1 MWLFFHHSN
10 ALHRNMKNWDL
21 FSGPHIGLWPL
32 SPHPYWKGAIKCG
45 ENLSPQP
52 IGCIHILTKN
62 LKGLMPLKRTHGN
75 KQKTK
80 SVWSFHIFSLFF
92 FCRLAF
98 SFVRVRQSHLS
109 QVYDSL
115 ALFIFIYEKVYA
127 CAPKTFDYVST
138 RFIVFS
144 WMIPAILLF
153 IFFPPSFCFDLFILE
168 HKHHHLSNK
177 YISYD
182 IFSSS
187 LFTIVI
193 HFPTSFS
200 ISLQRLARQQHHRHL
215 WNGLSAS
222 IEIAHFV
229 SNNKSHYSLND
240 RKSLGILMLWFTFE
254 FLMCD

>member
-92 FCRLAF
+92 SAGLLFR
-98 SFVRVRQSHLS
+98 SFVFDNLIYHKCMTLSPSSSSSMRRSMRVHRKPLIMFRQDLLYFHEWF
-109 QVYDSL
+109 Q
-115 ALFIFIYEKVYA
+115 
-127 CAPKTFDYVST
+127 
-138 RFIVFS
+138 RFSSSF
-144 WMIPAILLF
+144 
-153 IFFPPSFCFDLFILE
+153 FFPPSFCFDLFILE

-187 LFTIVI
+187 LLAIVI